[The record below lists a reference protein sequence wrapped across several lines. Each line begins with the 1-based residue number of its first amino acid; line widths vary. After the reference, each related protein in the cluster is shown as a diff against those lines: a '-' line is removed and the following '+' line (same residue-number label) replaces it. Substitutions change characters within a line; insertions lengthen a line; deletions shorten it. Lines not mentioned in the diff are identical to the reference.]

1 MKLPIAAS
9 FFACLNVF
17 NFLVII
23 GIIDFLN

>member
-17 NFLVII
+17 NFGGII
-23 GIIDFLN
+23 RIIDFLN